1 MPENNCPTLSNVLAS
16 EECDENLAGLG
27 SVVYVFLKEDL
38 VAPLVATENQY
49 STPQFKAGKGLYRF
63 DCKDDSQQIEGTSL
77 GRRKG
82 FRQTGTI
89 VLEAVNKLMSKTARA
104 LNNLD
109 IGIIFPDGE
118 DAQILYDP
126 NRKVVFDND
135 GIQSTTGA
143 SADDDRQV
151 TLTATLGPTKY
162 LNMYV
167 TPPETGGWEGLRV
180 DNSGNDNHENDGK
193 DGES

>member
-1 MPENNCPTLSNVLAS
+1 MAETSNCPTLSSILAS
-16 EECDENLAGLG
+16 QECDENLAGLG
-27 SVVYVFLKEDL
+27 STVYVFLKDDL
-38 VAPLVATENQY
+38 ETPLVLTENEY
-49 STPQFKAGKGLYRF
+49 STPQFKTGKGLYRF

-89 VLEAVNKLMSKTARA
+89 VLEAVNKLMSKTSRA

-109 IGIIFPDGE
+109 IGIIFPDND

-126 NRKVVFDND
+126 KRKVVFDQD

-167 TPPETGGWEGLRV
+167 KPPTDGGWESLRV
-180 DNSGNDNHENDGK
+180 DNQSSSQENP
-193 DGES
+193 